1 MRRAFAIL
9 GTFAAV
15 SGILAPPRVAAADA
29 APTPIEPSPRD
40 PSRPAYQ
47 LYAEYDLPAL
57 GIGLVFAGARMIRTQ
72 KAYCAPRCDP
82 GDLNGLDRQ
91 TAGFWNPAWT
101 NVSNVAI
108 GVLLAAPAVYLPLD
122 EGSLNALNDAV
133 VLFES
138 ALLASSLSTIM
149 TVAAGRPRPFLYGDK
164 APLEDRNSVDA
175 SMSFISSHTAISFA
189 VSTSTWATYRRL
201 HPDSSAHWAVLAVGD
216 SAAALVGLAR
226 LLAGRHFPTDVLSGA
241 IVGTSVGVLVPALHR
256 TPVKVAPTATADG
269 AGLTFF
275 GAF

>member
-1 MRRAFAIL
+1 MRRAAAIL
-9 GTFAAV
+9 GTYATLLALFV
-15 SGILAPPRVAAADA
+15 SIRANAADTT
-29 APTPIEPSPRD
+29 PTPIEPSPRD
-40 PSRPAYQ
+40 PSKPAYQ

-57 GIGLVFAGARMIRTQ
+57 GIGLVFAGARIIRTQ

-82 GDLNGLDRQ
+82 GDLNSLDRL
-91 TAGFWNPAWT
+91 TAGSWNPTWT
-101 NVSNVAI
+101 DVSNVGI
-108 GVLLAAPAVYLPLD
+108 GVVIAAPIIYLPLA

-133 VLFES
+133 VIGES

-189 VSTSTWATYRRL
+189 VSTSTWMTYRRL
-201 HPDSSAHWAVLAVGD
+201 HPDSSAHWAVLALGD
-216 SAAALVGLAR
+216 AAAAVVGLAR
-226 LLAGRHFPTDVLSGA
+226 MLAGRHFPTDVLSGA

-256 TPVKVAPTATADG
+256 TSVKVAPTATSDS
-269 AGLTFF
+269 AGLTLF
-275 GAF
+275 GGF